1 MTVITSASGLLAML
15 DEEEPALRVY
25 ALKNLNLLVGQFWA
39 EISANISTIANELQ
53 PFLSYACMGSP
64 VQVFYYLGELT
75 DSLTY
80 ALGAGSLFD
89 VSEDSEYVQTLIGA
103 CVGAWANGRM
113 AKCIDEYM
121 DLSVKRADS
130 HDPDADYPLD
140 PRLVAIVER
149 MLDNCI
155 EERQFQQAIGVA
167 LECRRLDK
175 LEAAVARS
183 GNSRSLLAYCLQVS
197 HSLVNRRQ
205 FRQQVLHP
213 TLAFSCSPSP
223 SHHPLPRPL
232 FTLSLALSSPS
243 PSPSHHPL
251 PRPLFT
257 LPAPLITLPAPSLH
271 PATCAVHTGAA
282 APASRDPRLRQHMP
296 DAHVPQR
303 LPPLLTPCPSP
314 LFIPQVLSTLVRLYQ
329 QAETPDYG
337 SICQMLMFLSDA
349 AGVAATLDRLI
360 KGQNESDALLAYQVA
375 FDLFENEFQQFLLS
389 TEEGKEGEGAAKAEG
404 GEATDTATA
413 AAEDGAAKPAAE
425 VDGTSTMD
433 TTEAAGSGSA
443 EAAGSGEGEAAA
455 EVAPSE
461 EVVYAERLAKLKGIL
476 TGETPIG
483 LTLQFLYSHNKADLG
498 VLKAIKQMVESR
510 NSVADLGV
518 LKAIKQVVETRNSV
532 CHSAT
537 IVANAF
543 MHAGTTVDTFLRD
556 NLVSMRLAELSDQL
570 GEAECHSRPGGL
582 VEPGDQL
589 GEAERHSRAGGD
601 PQGPPAAGALPH
613 GPLPAPRAGGSAG
626 AAGGLS
632 GSAYSEGG
640 ALYALGLIHANHGES
655 IKGFLLESLR
665 NTSNETIQH
674 GACLGVG
681 LAAMGTGDE
690 EVYEDVKS
698 VLYTDSA
705 VAGEAAGIAMG
716 LLLVG
721 TASERAAEM
730 LAYAHDT
737 QHEKIIRGL
746 AVGISLVVYG
756 REEEADILI
765 QQMTTDADPI
775 LRYGGMY
782 AIAMAYRGTANNGA
796 IRQLLHFAVSDVSDD
811 VRRAAVLCL
820 GFVLCAEPD
829 QVRARERKVMVREVA
844 VCVSLSRCCAVPG
857 LCSLCGAGSGERE
870 AVREARYIL
879 SLPLSLLCCAVLR
892 YAAAMAVGI
901 ACTGTAQRSALDLLE
916 PLPHS
921 ALASPCTAHSSCVPC
936 LTTPSPLTPLFAA
949 LPPPLAGT
957 PHGVPPSRVLQPPRA
972 LRGSHGSRHRM
983 RRSPRLTLVPLST
996 PLSPSFFVGP
1006 SHGLSPSQ
1014 SFNPHVRYGAAMA
1027 VGIACAGTAQRS
1039 ALNLLEPLPHPVP
1052 RMVSL
1057 LAESFNPHVRYGAAM
1072 AVGIACAG
1080 TAQRSALDL
1089 LEPLTSD
1096 GVDFV
1101 RQGAVMATAMVL
1113 MQCSQEREPRVVP
1126 FRRQLEKAIHD
1137 KHEDTMCK
1145 MGAILA
1151 SGILDA
1157 GGRNV
1162 TISLRSR
1169 SGYDRVTA
1177 VIGMALFTQYWY
1189 WFPLLHFLSL
1199 SFSATALVGLQGDLK
1214 APKFDF
1220 VSECRPGLFAY
1231 PPPAVVASSST
1242 AVKAPVAVLSTAAR
1256 AKGRAKEKEEKKEKE
1271 EEKKDG
1277 GEGKAGEGGAMD
1289 GVKGGEEDGGK
1300 KGEEKK
1306 EGDAME

>member
-39 EISANISTIANELQ
+39 EISANISTIESLYEDETFDHRELAA
-53 PFLSYACMGSP
+53 LLASK
-64 VQVFYYLGELT
+64 VFYYLGELT

-89 VSEDSEYVQTLIGA
+89 VSEDSEYVQTLI
-103 CVGAWANGRM
+103 

-205 FRQQVLHP
+205 FRQQVL
-213 TLAFSCSPSP
+213 
-223 SHHPLPRPL
+223 
-232 FTLSLALSSPS
+232 
-243 PSPSHHPL
+243 
-251 PRPLFT
+251 
-257 LPAPLITLPAPSLH
+257 
-271 PATCAVHTGAA
+271 
-282 APASRDPRLRQHMP
+282 
-296 DAHVPQR
+296 
-303 LPPLLTPCPSP
+303 
-314 LFIPQVLSTLVRLYQ
+314 STLVRLYQ

-360 KGQNESDALLAYQVA
+360 KGQNESHALLAYQVA

-389 TEEGKEGEGAAKAEG
+389 VRDALPDPPPPLAPAPAVPASADADAAVAVAAPEADGASAAAAPDAGAEVAAAGDAVTGAAAAEGGSAAGATDAAAAMETEEGKEGEGAAKAEG

-425 VDGTSTMD
+425 VDRTSTMD

-455 EVAPSE
+455 EAAPSE

-498 VLKAIKQMVESR
+498 VLKAIKQ
-510 NSVADLGV
+510 
-518 LKAIKQVVETRNSV
+518 VVETRNSV

-556 NLVSMRLAELSDQL
+556 NLDWL
-570 GEAECHSRPGGL
+570 
-582 VEPGDQL
+582 
-589 GEAERHSRAGGD
+589 SRATNWAKLSATAGLGVIHRGHLQ
-601 PQGPPAAGALPH
+601 QGRSLMAPYLPH
-613 GPLPAPRAGGSAG
+613 GAGGSAG

-829 QVRARERKVMVREVA
+829 Q
-844 VCVSLSRCCAVPG
+844 
-857 LCSLCGAGSGERE
+857 
-870 AVREARYIL
+870 
-879 SLPLSLLCCAVLR
+879 
-892 YAAAMAVGI
+892 
-901 ACTGTAQRSALDLLE
+901 
-916 PLPHS
+916 
-921 ALASPCTAHSSCVPC
+921 
-936 LTTPSPLTPLFAA
+936 
-949 LPPPLAGT
+949 
-957 PHGVPPSRVLQPPRA
+957 
-972 LRGSHGSRHRM
+972 
-983 RRSPRLTLVPLST
+983 
-996 PLSPSFFVGP
+996 
-1006 SHGLSPSQ
+1006 
-1014 SFNPHVRYGAAMA
+1014 
-1027 VGIACAGTAQRS
+1027 
-1039 ALNLLEPLPHPVP
+1039 VP

-1306 EGDAME
+1306 EGDAMEVEGTETTPSAAAEAKKPAEPTSEILHNPARVLPAQEKYIKFPDTCRYAPIRKPTSGFLLLKDCQPGQPEEFALTDGPNAAAAGNSGAARTAAAAAPAAAAPVGAFRRSGGGGGAGGRGRGGGAPPPPAATC